1 MQLRRCNNSTS
12 EYVCKTDKEIDDFMN
27 GKYLLLL
34 NNQIRFDSL
43 LYGRE
48 SIIKESIITWNKVS
62 IQKQEGLIFE
72 VQRSELELQ
81 DLLFDFDEITM
92 LQD

>member
-1 MQLRRCNNSTS
+1 
-12 EYVCKTDKEIDDFMN
+12 MN

-34 NNQIRFDSL
+34 SNQIRFNPL

-48 SIIKESIITWNKVS
+48 SIIKESTLTWNKVS

-81 DLLFDFDEITM
+81 DLLFDLDELTM